1 MRVYEVWRDD
11 KAAKLFRLWDGGN
24 CGGVP
29 YFYNKKTKQW
39 ICGATTYPNLR
50 DWAVGAHCE
59 NFLPPQ
65 QLLEKGDNQVTEQGK
80 MFLSQIKQ
88 KAVEKMEAAKG
99 AKGDGATT
107 GGAKRGGARKGGR
120 APEPKREPKPPPE
133 EAPGLP
139 GLLAQLRNRK

>member
-1 MRVYEVWRDD
+1 M
-11 KAAKLFRLWDGGN
+11 
-24 CGGVP
+24 
-29 YFYNKKTKQW
+29 
-39 ICGATTYPNLR
+39 
-50 DWAVGAHCE
+50 GAHCE